1 MKFQVVVGNLGT
13 VFSGNDEESA
23 HECFGEYCGLSS
35 DDYGRC
41 GGETVTLMCDGV
53 IWEEFNPSEREDSED
68 AEYEM
73 PYSDIDLNEVCNHLA
88 QITKEF
94 WEAHRRSR
102 PKAEIDRLEAEVTR
116 LNKIIRG
123 V

>member
-1 MKFQVVVGNLGT
+1 MDTFQVVVGNLGT
-13 VFSGNDEESA
+13 VYCGDNREEAVERYFAYCDQAGLPFGRASGESVTLLSYGEVEWEKAGKNDE
-23 HECFGEYCGLSS
+23 
-35 DDYGRC
+35 DD
-41 GGETVTLMCDGV
+41 
-53 IWEEFNPSEREDSED
+53 
-68 AEYEM
+68 EYEM

-116 LNKIIRG
+116 LSKIIRG
-123 V
+123 A

>member
-1 MKFQVVVGNLGT
+1 MDTFQVVVGNLGT
-13 VFSGNDEESA
+13 VYSGDNREEAVERYFAYCDQADLPWGRAS
-23 HECFGEYCGLSS
+23 GEP
-35 DDYGRC
+35 
-41 GGETVTLMCDGV
+41 VTLLSYGDV
-53 IWEEFNPSEREDSED
+53 EWEKAGKSDEVV
-68 AEYEM
+68 EYDEM

-102 PKAEIDRLEAEVTR
+102 PKAETDRLEAEVTR
-116 LNKIIRG
+116 LSKIIRG